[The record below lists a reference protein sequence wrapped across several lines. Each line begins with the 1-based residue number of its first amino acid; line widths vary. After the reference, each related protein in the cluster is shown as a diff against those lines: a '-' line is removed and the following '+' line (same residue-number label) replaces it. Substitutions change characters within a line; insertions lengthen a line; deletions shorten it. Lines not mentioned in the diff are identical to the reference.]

1 MAKGRKSLPD
11 NMKVIAGTDRPD
23 RMNPDAPAPAED
35 MPRPP
40 AWLNRRGVEHFGALR
55 SRLEYLSIATSTD
68 TEMLALAAARL
79 AEIEECDDLIEE
91 HGRLIVSMNDKGST
105 MVRANPAVGQRNEA
119 MRHLHSLL
127 AEFGLS
133 AASRTKVKAPKKKD
147 TAPSPFSVVNK

>member
-1 MAKGRKSLPD
+1 MSKGRKRIPD
-11 NMKVIAGTDRPD
+11 NLKVIAGTDQPC

-40 AWLNRRGVEHFGALR
+40 AWLSRRAVEHFGALR
-55 SRLEYLSIATSTD
+55 SRFEYMSVATSTD

-79 AEIEECDDLIEE
+79 AEIEECDELIEE
-91 HGRLIVSMNDKGST
+91 HGRLIESVSNKGT

-127 AEFGLS
+127 SEFGAS
-133 AASRTKVKAPKKKD
+133 PASRSKVKAPKKKD
-147 TAPSPFSVVNK
+147 DAPSPFTVIEK

>member
-1 MAKGRKSLPD
+1 MKGRKRIPD
-11 NMKVIAGTDRPD
+11 NMKVITGTDRPD

-40 AWLNRRGVEHFGALR
+40 AWLNRRAVEHFGALR

-79 AEIEECDDLIEE
+79 AEIEECDELIEL
-91 HGRLIVSMNDKGST
+91 HGRVIETTGTNGAT
-105 MVRANPAVGQRNEA
+105 MMRANPAVGQRNEA
-119 MRHLHSLL
+119 MRHLHALL

-133 AASRTKVKAPKKKD
+133 AASRTKVKSPKKKD
-147 TAPSPFSVVNK
+147 ESPTFTVIRK